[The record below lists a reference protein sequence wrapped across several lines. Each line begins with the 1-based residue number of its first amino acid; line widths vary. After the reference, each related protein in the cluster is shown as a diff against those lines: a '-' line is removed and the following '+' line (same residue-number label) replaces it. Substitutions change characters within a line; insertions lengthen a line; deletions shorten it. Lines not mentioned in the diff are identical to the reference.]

1 MEYST
6 AVLALFGAVSDPG
19 YDSHLDLWVV
29 VDAITFCRISAQD
42 RTPIYSRALTGQ
54 SRGDGF
60 ALRQN

>member
-29 VDAITFCRISAQD
+29 VDAITFCRISA
-42 RTPIYSRALTGQ
+42 
-54 SRGDGF
+54 
-60 ALRQN
+60 